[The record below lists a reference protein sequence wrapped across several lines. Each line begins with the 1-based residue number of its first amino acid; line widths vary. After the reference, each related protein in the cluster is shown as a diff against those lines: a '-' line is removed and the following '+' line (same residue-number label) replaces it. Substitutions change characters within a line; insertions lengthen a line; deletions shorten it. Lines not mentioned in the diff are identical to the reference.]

1 MKKTE
6 KNSKQPRISRSAQL
20 RAEFCPAAKKCGGCQ
35 LQNLDYEEQ
44 LAFKQAKAI
53 KLLGRFARVNK
64 IIGMD
69 EPYRYRNKVQAAFGA
84 TRSGKIISGVYQAKS
99 HRIVCVDSCRL
110 DDETADSIILTVR
123 RLMPKYRMTP
133 YNEDMQ
139 TGFLRHVLVRRSLAT
154 RQTMVVLVTGKVN
167 FPAKKAFVAELTSLC
182 PEITTIVQSIN
193 NSRTS
198 MVLGNT
204 QKVIYG
210 RGFIEDRLCGMSFI
224 ISPGAFY
231 QINHVQ
237 TEKLYAKALD
247 FAGLT
252 GSETVLDA
260 YCGVGTIGIIAAPRA
275 KKVIG
280 VEVNRDAVRDAVENA
295 RLNGIDNI
303 SFYCADAG
311 EFMVEAADS
320 SEKIDV
326 LLMDPPRAGSDRA
339 FLSSAVRLA
348 PEKIVYIS
356 CMPETQARDLAYLT
370 SHGYKVKKIQ
380 PVDMFPHTNHVET
393 VVRLSRQ

>member
-6 KNSKQPRISRSAQL
+6 KNQKQPRISRSARL

-35 LQNLDYEEQ
+35 LQNLDYEAQ
-44 LAFKQAKAI
+44 LAFKQSKVI
-53 KLLGRFARVNK
+53 KLLGRFAHVNK

-69 EPYRYRNKVQAAFGA
+69 DPYSYRSKVQAAFGS

-99 HRIVCVDSCRL
+99 HRIVCIDSCRL
-110 DDETADSIILTVR
+110 DDETADRIILTVR
-123 RLMPKYRMTP
+123 QLMPKYRMTP
-133 YNEDMQ
+133 YNEDLQ
-139 TGFLRHVLVRRSLAT
+139 TGFLRHVLVRKSTAT
-154 RQTMVVLVTGKVN
+154 EQTMVVLVTGTVN

-198 MVLGNT
+198 MVLGHT
-204 QKVIYG
+204 EKVIYG
-210 RGFIEDRLCGMSFI
+210 RGFIEDRLCGMRFI

-231 QINHVQ
+231 QINHAQ
-237 TEKLYAKALD
+237 TEKLYAKAME

-252 GSETVLDA
+252 GAETVLDA

-280 VEVNRDAVRDAVENA
+280 VEVNRDAVMDAAENA
-295 RLNGIDNI
+295 RLNGIENI

-311 EFMVEAADS
+311 EFMVEAAAS
-320 SEKIDV
+320 GEKIDV

-348 PEKIVYIS
+348 PKSIVYIS